1 MVCQNSLYNSHQV
14 EGWSIRKEIVIYVQ
28 RISCKKAIELVVL
41 GCPLFRKIAKKGDD
55 YWLGVARLTEKPKN
69 RTEIAKTE
77 PIRNRNLAIFQKP
90 NRTETEVINRG

>member
-41 GCPLFRKIAKKGDD
+41 GCPIFRKIAKKEDD
-55 YWLGVARLTEKPKN
+55 NTD
-69 RTEIAKTE
+69 IAKFQE
-77 PIRNRNLAIFQKP
+77 VLLSLIFFHV
-90 NRTETEVINRG
+90 EVNNYFSANWTP